1 MPEKLFDE
9 LDEMFDAIT
18 ITLIS
23 INWKLKNADNYI

>member
-18 ITLIS
+18 ITLI
-23 INWKLKNADNYI
+23 NWKVKNADNYI